1 MSLQSH
7 TSSAHTD
14 VPQTPPSAQAVRDAR
29 KAVVAASVGNG
40 LEWFDLTVY
49 GTFAVTI
56 SALFFPT
63 DNPTASL
70 MLAFL
75 SFGISF
81 IMRPIG
87 AVVIGRYSDRKG
99 RKAGLMLSIVLMF
112 AGTLIIVMAP
122 TAATIGVAASVII
135 VLARL
140 LQGFSAGGEFAS
152 ATTFLVEYA
161 PNRKSFY
168 GSWQVA
174 TQGAAILLAGLFGF
188 VLNNYLS
195 EHSLESWGW
204 RIPFI
209 FALLIGP
216 VGMYIRNTM
225 EETPEF
231 RSTTPSKAPVI
242 DTFTTNRGRMLTIVG
257 IVALCTV
264 SAYMALYMPTYAIR
278 SLGMAPAGAFVST
291 LTFGAVLFVAAPLF
305 GIVADRIGATRVML
319 PAAVASAVVAIP
331 LFAFIAAVPHLAVM
345 VGIEIVFGVLAA
357 AYFGPVPALMSAV
370 FPAASRTTGLS
381 IAYNIGVTVFGGF
394 APFILTWLIDVTG
407 TVLAPSFYL
416 LAIAIVSV
424 CSTVVI
430 RRRYAQR

>member
-1 MSLQSH
+1 MSSQY
-7 TSSAHTD
+7 
-14 VPQTPPSAQAVRDAR
+14 VQTQDPHHRPTAEEVRDAR
-29 KAVVAASVGNG
+29 KAVIAASVGNG

-75 SFGISF
+75 SFGVSF

-99 RKAGLMLSIVLMF
+99 RKAGLMLSILLMF
-112 AGTLIIVMAP
+112 VGTLIIAVAP
-122 TAATIGVAASVII
+122 TAATIGIAASIII

-152 ATTFLVEYA
+152 STTFLVEYA
-161 PNRKSFY
+161 PDRKSFY

-195 EHSLESWGW
+195 EQSVESWGW
-204 RIPFI
+204 RVPFI

-216 VGMYIRNTM
+216 VGVYIRSTM
-225 EETPEF
+225 KETPEF
-231 RSTTPSKAPVI
+231 RSTVPSEAPVI
-242 DTFTTNRGRMLTIVG
+242 ETFTANRARLWTIVG
-257 IVALCTV
+257 VVALCTV
-264 SAYMALYMPTYAIR
+264 SAYMALFMPTYAVVD
-278 SLGMAPAGAFVST
+278 LGMDSAGAFVST
-291 LTFGAVLFVAAPLF
+291 LTFGGVLFVSAPLF
-305 GIVADRIGATRVML
+305 GVLADRIGTTRVML
-319 PAAVASAVVAIP
+319 PAAVASAVVAVP
-331 LFAFIAAVPHLAVM
+331 LFALIATVPHLAVM
-345 VGIEIVFGVLAA
+345 IGIEVVFGLLAA

-370 FPAASRTTGLS
+370 FPAASRTTGMS
-381 IAYNIGVTVFGGF
+381 IAYNIAVTVFGGF
-394 APFILTWLIDVTG
+394 APFILTWLISVTH

-416 LAIAIVSV
+416 LAIAIVST
-424 CSTVVI
+424 CSTVAV
-430 RRRYAQR
+430 RRFDTQR